1 MKNLQLESG
10 VLNLIAKKF
19 LFNFIQ
25 IPHTSRLGFVMAY
38 YKNIKLFFQKEME
51 KWKVLSPNLH
61 SCKLIMNQSVLE
73 ISWPCFDSTRYINNL
88 NHGEK

>member
-10 VLNLIAKKF
+10 VFNLIAKKF

-51 KWKVLSPNLH
+51 
-61 SCKLIMNQSVLE
+61 SVKSQLTLLQTDNE
-73 ISWPCFDSTRYINNL
+73 PICS
-88 NHGEK
+88 